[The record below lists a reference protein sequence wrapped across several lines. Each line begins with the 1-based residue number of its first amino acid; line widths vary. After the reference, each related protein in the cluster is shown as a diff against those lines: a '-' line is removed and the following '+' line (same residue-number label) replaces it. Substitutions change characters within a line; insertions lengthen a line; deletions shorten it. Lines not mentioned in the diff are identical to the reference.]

1 MDYIEI
7 ITRLMSEPEYVPQ
20 SGNKIADQLMIKG
33 RRRSDFF
40 AEIENLLRQ
49 GIIVKIKKDQL
60 CMPADADLIAGIIHF
75 RQNGAAILVPTT
87 DSDNDAINIRA
98 EDTGVAMHRDR
109 VLARKKLTKRRQPQ
123 NRRKYKS
130 RSIRPEAT
138 EVCQVIRIL
147 ERRNKSITGTLK
159 RGSFNFFIIP
169 DDPRITSDILV
180 PDPRN
185 SGIKPT
191 PRVNDKVVVRLAEWK
206 ERHLNP
212 EGEIIEVLG
221 ESHEPSAE
229 HKAILRFFDLDP
241 EFPPAVIRDAE
252 KIPDAVLPD
261 QRKDRLDIRKITTV
275 TIDPEDAKDFDDA
288 LSFESLSNN
297 ETRIGIHIADVNA
310 YVKQDS
316 QLDKEAQRRGNS
328 TYLVGEVI
336 PMLPPALSNG
346 ICSLVEG
353 KDRLT
358 KSVFLTFSKNGRL
371 SKTDFANTVICSDK
385 RLTYQ
390 QAFALL
396 KEDQL
401 TAIRNVPLPPAH
413 QTGSTGRPLSEL
425 TDDELKV
432 IQSSV
437 RKLWNIAKVLR
448 ARRFKHGSL
457 DLDMPEV
464 KIYVD
469 KEGYADRIEC
479 IEYDESHQL
488 IEEFMLTA
496 NEAVAKSLRKY
507 GFPLIYRVH
516 DKPDPEKLNEL
527 RETLATFGLETGNL
541 IHRKEIVS
549 LIAKLKEHPQGHT
562 LRIQFLRSLKQAC
575 YRADPDGHFGLNMS
589 DYTHFTSPIRRYSD
603 LIVHRILDSF
613 MTRQGQ
619 EKGQK
624 KSPLNYSK
632 QHLIKLSL
640 HLSLTE
646 QNSTEAERSSVK
658 VKLLEF
664 FERELKKKKKSVFDA
679 IIVDLKNHGMFVELT
694 PSMAFGLIHV
704 STLRDDLYAL
714 TPDGTALIGRRRR
727 KKFILGQKVKVKVE
741 RVNRFKRQID
751 FRIV

>member
-1 MDYIEI
+1 MENIEI
-7 ITRLMSEPEYVPQ
+7 ITRFMSEPDYVPQ
-20 SGNKIADQLMIKG
+20 SANKIADQLMIKG

-40 AEIENLLRQ
+40 HEIEKLLRQ
-49 GIIVKIKKDQL
+49 GVVVKIKKDQL

-75 RQNGAAILVPTT
+75 RQNGAALLVPTP
-87 DSDNDAINIRA
+87 DSEKEPINIRA

-123 NRRKYKS
+123 NRRKYKA
-130 RSIRPEAT
+130 RNIRPETT

-147 ERRNKSITGTLK
+147 ERRNESITGTLK
-159 RGSFNFFIIP
+159 RSPLNHFIIP

-180 PDPRN
+180 PDPRS
-185 SGIKPT
+185 SGIKPI
-191 PRVNDKVVVRLAEWK
+191 PRVNDKVVVRLAEWTQ
-206 ERHLNP
+206 RHLNP

-221 ESHEPSAE
+221 QSHEPSAE
-229 HKAILRFFDLDP
+229 HKAILRLYDLDP
-241 EFPPAVIRDAE
+241 VFPPAVMREAE
-252 KIPDAVLPD
+252 KIPAEVLPEE
-261 QRKDRLDIRKITTV
+261 RNDRLDLRKITTV

-288 LSFESLSNN
+288 LSLESRPNN

-358 KSVFLTFSKNGRL
+358 KSVFLTFSSNGRL
-371 SKTDFANTVICSDK
+371 VKTGFSNSIICSDK

-396 KEDQL
+396 NEDQL
-401 TAIRNVPLPPAH
+401 NAIRNVPLPPSH
-413 QTGSTGRPLSEL
+413 QTGSTGRPLSDL
-425 TDDELKV
+425 SDDELKV

-437 RKLWNIAKVLR
+437 RKLWKIAKVLR

-464 KIYVD
+464 KIFVD
-469 KEGYADRIEC
+469 KEGYADRIES

-488 IEEFMLTA
+488 IEEFMLAA
-496 NEAVAKSLRKY
+496 NEAVAKSLRKHDL
-507 GFPLIYRVH
+507 PLIYRVH

-549 LIAKLKEHPQGHT
+549 LITKLKEHPQGHT

-575 YRADPDGHFGLNMS
+575 YRADPDGHFGLNMN

-613 MTRQGQ
+613 MAR
-619 EKGQK
+619 EGQK
-624 KSPLNYSK
+624 AAPKKNPLNYSK
-632 QHLIKLSL
+632 QHLLKLSL

-646 QNSTEAERSSVK
+646 QNSTEAERNSVK

-727 KKFILGQKVKVKVE
+727 KKFTLGQKVKVKVD